1 MRGLF
6 NEIKMKTKSNNLTT
20 KFSPLVASVFLVLF
34 IIISLWLILAY
45 AEKERNRDLT
55 NWQSRLA
62 MLAEIRSAAVEDW
75 IEERKNQLDKLADN
89 ASLKLFL
96 TEHNNKNNV
105 DEIVLSAVQ
114 GHVRNLLR
122 ASAERFGFAED
133 ASAINKINMQTSS
146 EYGLAILDA
155 KKQLIL
161 STKGF
166 PKNIKNHIGIINKV
180 FASAKPQ
187 IIDLYSVQKQQAVYG
202 YMLPVFQIQD
212 TELTT
217 PVGAIMLLLNP
228 QKNLYNILKNKQSI
242 TRTDESLLVKQ
253 DGASLVY
260 ISPIKDEYK
269 LFHRLPDNNRLASSY
284 AFHNPGDFKELMD
297 YTGNAVLVTA
307 RKIKNT
313 KWRLIQK
320 ISAAEALA
328 ESNKHQVFLLTAFTL
343 FVLMVSAA
351 FIAIWRH
358 STSLRLQSLSETLAA
373 RTDLLDAVTNNIK
386 DNIILLNEDSKI
398 IFMNPVFAKMLSLDL
413 AEIKSKHIT
422 VVLGKET
429 SELLINSASE
439 NNKACVLPLHINQKK
454 KIYHITATRLTSGEY
469 EKNNLY
475 VLHDISELKQ
485 EQEKREQLGRGIIGT
500 LVKAV
505 DMHDPFCANHSA
517 RTREVSLAI
526 ANEMD
531 LSEAQLESLE
541 MAALLA
547 NIGKLYVPKEILT
560 KMEPLSADE
569 SKQLKQHI
577 EFAVDIL
584 SELSFNGPVVDII
597 SQKNERL
604 DGSGYPKGLLGDE
617 IMLESKIL
625 AVANA
630 FVAMASS
637 RAYREGRAVKEVID
651 MLLEQSEAQYDR
663 HVVAALFHISE
674 NKADW
679 KTWQSI

>member
-1 MRGLF
+1 
-6 NEIKMKTKSNNLTT
+6 
-20 KFSPLVASVFLVLF
+20 
-34 IIISLWLILAY
+34 
-45 AEKERNRDLT
+45 
-55 NWQSRLA
+55 

-75 IEERKNQLDKLADN
+75 IEERKNQLEKLADN

-96 TEHNNKNNV
+96 AEHNNKNNI
-105 DEIVLSAVQ
+105 DEVVLSALQ

-122 ASAERFGFAED
+122 ASAARFDFAED
-133 ASAINKINMQTSS
+133 AAAINKINIQKSS

-166 PKNIKNHIGIINKV
+166 PKNIENHNNIINKV

-187 IIDLYSVQKQQAVYG
+187 IIDLYSGKKQQPVYG
-202 YMLPVFQIQD
+202 YILPVFQVQD
-212 TELTT
+212 AALTT
-217 PVGAIMLLLNP
+217 PIGAVMLLLNP
-228 QKNLYNILKNKQSI
+228 QKNLYKILKNKQSI
-242 TRTDESLLVKQ
+242 TRTDESLLVKR
-253 DGASLVY
+253 DGPSLVY
-260 ISPIKDEYK
+260 ISPIKNGYK

-284 AFHNPGDFKELMD
+284 AFHNLGDFKALTD
-297 YTGNAVLVTA
+297 YSGDVALVTA

-320 ISAAEALA
+320 ISATEALA
-328 ESNKHQVFLLTAFTL
+328 ESNKHQRFLLTAFTL
-343 FVLMVSAA
+343 FVLMVAAA

-358 STSLRLQSLSETLAA
+358 STSLRLQSLSKTLEA

-386 DNIILLNEDSKI
+386 DNIILLSEDSKI
-398 IFMNPVFAKMLSLDL
+398 IFINSALAKTLSLDL
-413 AEIKSKHIT
+413 EEIKEKHIAA
-422 VVLGKET
+422 VLGKET
-429 SELLINSASE
+429 SELLINSVSE
-439 NNKACVLPLHINQKK
+439 NNKTCVLPLHINQQK
-454 KIYHITATRLTSGEY
+454 KIYHVTATRLASGEY

-475 VLHDISELKQ
+475 VLHDISELKR

-505 DMHDPFCANHSA
+505 DMHDPHCANHSA
-517 RTREVSLAI
+517 RTRDVSLAI
-526 ANEMD
+526 ANEMG

-547 NIGKLYVPKEILT
+547 NIGKLYVPREILT
-560 KMEPLSADE
+560 KMEPLSAEE

-584 SELSFNGPVVDII
+584 SKLSFNGPVVEII

-604 DGSGYPKGLLGDE
+604 NGSGYPKGLRGDE

-651 MLLEQSEAQYDR
+651 ILLEQSEKEYDR

-679 KTWQSI
+679 KTWRRI

>member
-6 NEIKMKTKSNNLTT
+6 NENKMKTKHNNLTT
-20 KFSPLVASVFLVLF
+20 KFSPLVASIFLGFF
-34 IIISLWLILAY
+34 IAISLWLILAY

-62 MLAEIRSAAVEDW
+62 MLAEIRAATVEDW
-75 IEERKNQLDKLADN
+75 IEERKNQLDKLTDN

-96 TEHNNKNNV
+96 AENDNKNSA
-105 DEIVLSAVQ
+105 DKIVLSALQ

-122 ASAERFGFAED
+122 ASAVRFGFAED
-133 ASAINKINMQTSS
+133 AGVINKINMQVSS

-155 KKQLIL
+155 KKQLVL

-166 PKNIKNHIGIINKV
+166 PKNIENHIGIINAV
-180 FASAKPQ
+180 FTSAKPQ
-187 IIDLYSVQKQQAVYG
+187 IIDLYSGKKQQPVYG
-202 YMLPVFQIQD
+202 YILPVFKIQD
-212 TELTT
+212 AQLTT
-217 PVGAIMLLLNP
+217 PVGAVMLLLNP
-228 QKNLYNILKNKQSI
+228 QKNLYKILKNKQNI
-242 TRTDESLLVKQ
+242 TRTDESLLVKR
-253 DGASLVY
+253 DGPSLVF

-269 LFHRLPDNNRLASSY
+269 LFHRLPDNNKLASSY
-284 AFHNPGDFKELMD
+284 AFHNPGDFKELTD
-297 YTGNAVLVTA
+297 YSGNVVLVTA

-328 ESNKHQVFLLTAFTL
+328 ESNKHQAFLLTAFTL

-358 STSLRLQSLSETLAA
+358 STSLRLQLLSETLAA
-373 RTDLLDAVTNNIK
+373 RTDLLNAVTNNIK
-386 DNIILLNEDSKI
+386 DNIILLDEDSKI
-398 IFMNPVFAKMLSLDL
+398 IFINPAFATMLSLDMV
-413 AEIKSKHIT
+413 EIKSKHIAS
-422 VVLGKET
+422 VLGKET
-429 SELLINSASE
+429 AELLINSASE
-439 NNKACVLPLHINQKK
+439 NDKTCVLPLHINQQK
-454 KIYHITATRLTSGEY
+454 KIYHVTETRLASGEY
-469 EKNNLY
+469 EK
-475 VLHDISELKQ
+475 K
-485 EQEKREQLGRGIIGT
+485 LGRGIIAT

-505 DMHDPFCANHSA
+505 DMHDPYCANHSA
-517 RTREVSLAI
+517 RTRDVSLAI
-526 ANEMD
+526 ANEMG
-531 LSEAQLESLE
+531 LSDAQIESLE

-560 KMEPLSADE
+560 KMDALSADE
-569 SKQLKQHI
+569 SAQLKQHI

-597 SQKNERL
+597 AQKNERL
-604 DGSGYPKGLLGDE
+604 DGSGYPKGLLGGE

-637 RAYREGRAVKEVID
+637 RAYREGRAVKQVVD

-679 KTWQSI
+679 ETWQRI